1 MLLCNSQEREMSES
15 NPIRTLVLY
24 QDPLVAAGL
33 LSALDRQTGI
43 AVIDAEAVL
52 PDEHGAD
59 VVVTDY
65 SGGLR
70 LLAGMHNASSLSR
83 ARVLILTDRDSECEI
98 RHALEQGARG
108 YLTLG
113 CGVEELIAAVRSLHR
128 GARHIGAAAASRLA
142 DSVAYESLT
151 GRELDVLRLLVEG
164 LPNKAIATQL
174 NIAPGTVKSHMKGI
188 FQKLGAR
195 SRTQVATL
203 AERRGLLFPAVN
215 GPDLRHMSAGMS
227 SLAVHMHA
235 NRYVEHQAAD

>member
-1 MLLCNSQEREMSES
+1 MSDRKL
-15 NPIRTLVLY
+15 IRTLVLY

-33 LSALDRQTGI
+33 QSALARQ
-43 AVIDAEAVL
+43 
-52 PDEHGAD
+52 PDVVMVEQEMASTVEAD
-59 VVVTDY
+59 VIVTDY
-65 SGGLR
+65 PGGLS
-70 LLAGMHNASSLSR
+70 LLASMHTASLSVR
-83 ARVLILTDRDSECEI
+83 LPYPRILILTDRDTECEI

-113 CGVEELIAAVRSLHR
+113 CGVEELADAVRALHR

-142 DSVAYESLT
+142 DSVASESLT

-188 FQKLGAR
+188 FQKLGAS

-203 AERRGLLFPAVN
+203 AERRGLL
-215 GPDLRHMSAGMS
+215 
-227 SLAVHMHA
+227 SLAA
-235 NRYVEHQAAD
+235 SSQAQVRTGAMSLAARPQAHRHTELL